1 MLILHGVIK
10 KPTHLIEIF
19 SACNFLKI
27 NKLII
32 YAPKYYKMRSTKPVK
47 INYENYINSFEKKF
61 INFKIEIRK
70 YKNEDQHNLIKKI
83 ISKRNTHYVA
93 FCGDQTIDRILISMK
108 KKITS
113 IAITDGPLDSLSK
126 INYFIIMKSR
136 SLTSYLKIPLYLVMY
151 NFFKLKYSFSF
162 LKNRKY
168 LFAKETINISNFQ
181 INNSLKKNLLSKR
194 IHTLIIEDPTMT
206 MSLNEIKKKYK
217 LHRKNFCTIGRKGIF
232 KIGNKIQKNISI
244 LPEVLINSNIIN
256 KIYVNPISSVCTFAK
271 FKKIKIINLPIRVFH
286 FDGCSRILAKYISNQ
301 FKKIR

>member
-1 MLILHGVIK
+1 MSILHGVIK
-10 KPTHLIEIF
+10 KPANLIEVF
-19 SACNFLKI
+19 SACNFFKI

-32 YAPKYYKMRSTKPVK
+32 YAPKYYRVRSTKPVK
-47 INYENYINSFEKKF
+47 INYKNYINSFEKKN
-61 INFKIEIRK
+61 INFKIEVRK
-70 YKNEDQHNLIKKI
+70 YKNKDKPNLIKKI
-83 ISKRNTHYVA
+83 ISKKNIHYLA
-93 FCGDQTIDRILISMK
+93 IYGDQTFSRILISMK

-113 IAITDGPLDSLSK
+113 IAITDGPLDSLGL

-136 SLTSYLKIPLYLVMY
+136 NFANYLKIPFYLLIY

-168 LFAKETINISNFQ
+168 LFSQETINISNFQ
-181 INNSLKKNLLSKR
+181 INNSLKKKLLSKR

-206 MSLNEIKKKYK
+206 MSLNEITKKYK
-217 LHRKNFCTIGRKGIF
+217 LNRKNFCTIGRKGTF
-232 KIGNKIQKNISI
+232 KIGHKIQENISI
-244 LPEVLINSNIIN
+244 LPEVLINSGIIN
-256 KIYVNPISSVCTFAK
+256 KVYVNPISSVCTFAK